1 MEHKILLVDDDRDL
15 LEMLCSIFRRAGY
28 TELVTAASGPEAL
41 QVWREQQPA
50 LIVLDVMMPGMDG
63 FAVLREIRRTS
74 RVPVLMLTARGE
86 AEDRIEGLEIGADDY
101 LPKPFLPKELLLR
114 VQAILHRTYPE
125 PHRTVELAA
134 STVDLEKAEVWKN
147 GECLPLTAKELQ
159 LFQKL
164 YENAGRIVT
173 TGILCETIC
182 GEFWQGYESTLS
194 THIRHLRE
202 KIEENPSK
210 PVSLVTAKGLGYRL
224 NLRGRN
230 REPGTAVF
238 SALYFLY
245 HWHFGAVPR
254 GESPAGPDGSDRWIH
269 ERDRQ
274 RIICP
279 VGLQPCDGTG
289 RRLDGGRH
297 GAGPAART

>member
-1 MEHKILLVDDDRDL
+1 M
-15 LEMLCSIFRRAGY
+15 CA
-28 TELVTAASGPEAL
+28 
-41 QVWREQQPA
+41 
-50 LIVLDVMMPGMDG
+50 LDVMRRGMVVLEGRGEHRGTSHVPG
-63 FAVLREIRRTS
+63 
-74 RVPVLMLTARGE
+74 LMLTARGE

-147 GECLPLTAKELQ
+147 GERLPLTAKELQ

-182 GEFWQGYESTLS
+182 GEFWKGYESTLS
-194 THIRHLRE
+194 THIRHMRE
-202 KIEENPSK
+202 KIEANPAK

-224 NLRGRN
+224 NLK
-230 REPGTAVF
+230 
-238 SALYFLY
+238 
-245 HWHFGAVPR
+245 GAK
-254 GESPAGPDGSDRWIH
+254 S
-269 ERDRQ
+269 
-274 RIICP
+274 
-279 VGLQPCDGTG
+279 
-289 RRLDGGRH
+289 
-297 GAGPAART
+297 

>member
-1 MEHKILLVDDDRDL
+1 MAKILLVEDEINIASFIERGLQEFGHEVCVANDGQ
-15 LEMLCSIFRRAGY
+15 AGW
-28 TELVTAASGPEAL
+28 ELVQQEDFQLLILDIIMPKMNGL
-41 QVWREQQPA
+41 QLCKQYRQTYGYQ
-50 LIVLDVMMPGMDG
+50 
-63 FAVLREIRRTS
+63 S
-74 RVPVLMLTARGE
+74 PVIMLTALGTT
-86 AEDRIEGLEIGADDY
+86 DDIVNGLDAGADDY

-114 VQAILHRTYPE
+114 VGAILHRTYPE

-147 GECLPLTAKELQ
+147 GERLPLTAKELQ

-202 KIEENPSK
+202 KIEETPSK

-224 NLRGRN
+224 NLK
-230 REPGTAVF
+230 
-238 SALYFLY
+238 
-245 HWHFGAVPR
+245 GAK
-254 GESPAGPDGSDRWIH
+254 S
-269 ERDRQ
+269 
-274 RIICP
+274 
-279 VGLQPCDGTG
+279 
-289 RRLDGGRH
+289 
-297 GAGPAART
+297 

>member
-15 LEMLCSIFRRAGY
+15 LEMLCSIFQRAGY
-28 TELVTAASGPEAL
+28 TDLVTASSGQEAL
-41 QVWREQQPA
+41 QAWREQQPA

-63 FAVLREIRRTS
+63 FEVLREIRRTS
-74 RVPVLMLTARGE
+74 RVTARGE
-86 AEDRIEGLEIGADDY
+86 VEDRIEGLEIGADDY

-114 VQAILHRTYPE
+114 VGAILHRTYPE

-134 STVDLEKAEVWKN
+134 STVDLEKAEVWKD
-147 GECLPLTAKELQ
+147 GERTPLTAKELQ

-202 KIEENPSK
+202 KIEANPSK

-224 NLRGRN
+224 NLRG
-230 REPGTAVF
+230 AK
-238 SALYFLY
+238 S
-245 HWHFGAVPR
+245 
-254 GESPAGPDGSDRWIH
+254 
-269 ERDRQ
+269 
-274 RIICP
+274 
-279 VGLQPCDGTG
+279 
-289 RRLDGGRH
+289 
-297 GAGPAART
+297 